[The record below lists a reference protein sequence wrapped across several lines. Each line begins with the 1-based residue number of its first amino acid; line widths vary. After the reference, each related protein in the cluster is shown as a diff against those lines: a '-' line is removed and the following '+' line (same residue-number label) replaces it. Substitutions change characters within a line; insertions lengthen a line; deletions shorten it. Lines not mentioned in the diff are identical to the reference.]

1 MLCLYIRIK
10 IFNIIAQGEQPKPTT
25 VMPYSDFTLEKV
37 KRDFQISTIEA
48 TDIFANIPDIQS
60 SQLLKDILQ
69 YNIPIAV
76 ASNSE
81 KARSEMII
89 SPILL
94 ELRRQLNDKI
104 NLFSGV
110 EFNVDATKGLN
121 GICDFIITRSQERLI
136 VTSPV
141 IIIVEAKKE
150 NIPAGLGQCM
160 AEMIA
165 AKIFNEKADAQ
176 NPVIYGTVTTGSVW
190 QFLKL
195 EGNAIA
201 IDLSEYYLKDV
212 NQILGILASGINC

>member
-1 MLCLYIRIK
+1 MS
-10 IFNIIAQGEQPKPTT
+10 
-25 VMPYSDFTLEKV
+25 YSDFTLEKV

-48 TDIFANIPDIQS
+48 TDIFATIPDIEG

-94 ELRRQLNDKI
+94 ELRRQVNDQI

-141 IIIVEAKKE
+141 IVIVEAKKE

-165 AKIFNEKADAQ
+165 AKIFNEKAGVH

-195 EGNAIA
+195 EGDAIA

-212 NQILGILASGINC
+212 NKILGILASGIK

>member
-1 MLCLYIRIK
+1 
-10 IFNIIAQGEQPKPTT
+10 
-25 VMPYSDFTLEKV
+25 MPYSDFTLEKV
-37 KRDFQISTIEA
+37 KQNFQIKTIEA
-48 TDIFANIPDIQS
+48 ADIFANIPDIES
-60 SQLLKDILQ
+60 SQLLKDILE
-69 YNIPIAV
+69 YNVPIAV

-94 ELRRQLNDKI
+94 DLRRQLNDQI

-110 EFNVDATKGLN
+110 EFNVDSTQGLN
-121 GICDFIITRSQERLI
+121 GICDFIITRSTERLI

-165 AKIFNEKADAQ
+165 AKIFNEKAGSE

-195 EGNAIA
+195 EGQAIA

-212 NQILGILASGINC
+212 NKILGILASGIN